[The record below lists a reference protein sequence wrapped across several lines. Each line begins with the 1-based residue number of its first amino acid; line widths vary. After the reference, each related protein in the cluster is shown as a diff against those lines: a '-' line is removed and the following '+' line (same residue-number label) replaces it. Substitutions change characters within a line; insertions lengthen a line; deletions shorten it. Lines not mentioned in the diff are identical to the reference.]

1 MIIMRS
7 REQIVYDINLEQFKH
22 LKREE
27 NIYLQRVD
35 VNELN
40 KRLNRAKRSNFY
52 STALVAVFCF
62 FCLTTLC
69 LISIKF

>member
-1 MIIMRS
+1 MKNKDQTI
-7 REQIVYDINLEQFKH
+7 YDINSDRFRY

-52 STALVAVFCF
+52 STALVTVFCF
-62 FCLTTLC
+62 FCLATLC

>member
-1 MIIMRS
+1 MKNKDQTI
-7 REQIVYDINLEQFKH
+7 YDINSDRFRY

-27 NIYLQRVD
+27 NSHLHKVD
-35 VNELN
+35 INELN

>member
-1 MIIMRS
+1 MKTKDQKI
-7 REQIVYDINLEQFKH
+7 YDINSDRFRY

-40 KRLNRAKRSNFY
+40 KRLNRTKRSNFY

>member
-1 MIIMRS
+1 MKTKDKTI
-7 REQIVYDINLEQFKH
+7 YDINSDRFRY